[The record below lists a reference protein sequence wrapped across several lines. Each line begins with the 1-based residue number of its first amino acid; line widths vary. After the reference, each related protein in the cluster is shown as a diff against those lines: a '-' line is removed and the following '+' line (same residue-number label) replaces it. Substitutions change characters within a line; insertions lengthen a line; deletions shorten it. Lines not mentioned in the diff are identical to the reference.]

1 MNERHYEV
9 TVRAWTDR
17 VITVRAI
24 DEERAEEKAIKEIVA
39 LVGGFDP
46 EVLATVQVEP
56 TDDWPIDRADD

>member
-17 VITVRAI
+17 VITVRAF
-24 DEERAEEKAIKEIVA
+24 DEERAEEQAIKEMVA
-39 LVGGFDP
+39 SVGGFDP